1 MYCLHKRN
9 PGRIYIGSIHERNGS
24 HNIGS
29 LRQGMGCGNS
39 GCSNSTYDTG
49 ESFTQI
55 GDLGHLGGWY
65 WLRKMDIDG
74 HWWKLVFKMVDK
86 CSWPPL
92 AQPVDSALGG
102 QYPFKLGEG
111 RLRCHH
117 GHATCAMVATRPGVE
132 DEHLEVGWWFG
143 TMEFYDF
150 PSIAHRIHV
159 CYI

>member
-1 MYCLHKRN
+1 
-9 PGRIYIGSIHERNGS
+9 
-24 HNIGS
+24 
-29 LRQGMGCGNS
+29 MGCGNS

-65 WLRKMDIDG
+65 WLRKNDIDG
-74 HWWKLVFKMVDK
+74 NW
-86 CSWPPL
+86 CSKWLISVPGHL
-92 AQPVDSALGG
+92 LRSQLIQPFGG

-143 TMEFYDF
+143 T
-150 PSIAHRIHV
+150 
-159 CYI
+159 